1 MDKPYQFP
9 DLPSPDN
16 LRGASKLSTD
26 LAYFSDYE
34 KLEMSLRSGLANEVD
49 FAVNV
54 CLLLSNEGR
63 HVLKLTKSIHLLPLL
78 MANIGIFEEGDLQAL
93 GQMGVRTVD
102 NFLSCAILSIL
113 EHILTAFVITVDNV
127 LSLRYSL
134 LLSRLAAFHTLFDC
148 LLGYLSVFIIH

>member
-16 LRGASKLSTD
+16 LRGANKLSTD

-93 GQMGVRTVD
+93 GQMGVLIVD
-102 NFLSCAILSIL
+102 NFCLVLFSPLLSIYSLHLLLLLITFCPCAILCS
-113 EHILTAFVITVDNV
+113 
-127 LSLRYSL
+127 
-134 LLSRLAAFHTLFDC
+134 
-148 LLGYLSVFIIH
+148 